1 MQSLW
6 GTCFKIFVL
15 IVGRTIRKKKKCLKR
30 LPKEN
35 EECKSKRT
43 SKNAITWK
51 KQKMGKMKKQK
62 KNKKSSSQYKTEKI
76 TGFNNENVHEKIK
89 SMEARPP

>member
-1 MQSLW
+1 
-6 GTCFKIFVL
+6 
-15 IVGRTIRKKKKCLKR
+15 
-30 LPKEN
+30 
-35 EECKSKRT
+35 
-43 SKNAITWK
+43 
-51 KQKMGKMKKQK
+51 MGKMKKQKK